1 MVRWS
6 VILLNFFIAVG
17 QLNSLN
23 LTAKTVISKMENL
36 TRGQSAVAQY
46 KMSVKK
52 SRIKRTMSFESWYD
66 SVGEKSFV
74 RILSPRKDRGITFLK
89 LDKNLWQYM
98 PSINR
103 EIKIES
109 SLMSDSWMGSDF
121 SNDDLVQ
128 ESSSEKD
135 YTHKYIESENEQNF
149 RIQMTPLA
157 SSAIV
162 WSKVIVEVEKITFIP
177 IRQEFYDH
185 RSRLKKIMTF
195 SEVKKFG
202 KRKIPA
208 KMVMQTLKKG
218 KPVSTTELLIERMQF
233 NQRISPKVFSKG
245 NLRR

>member
-1 MVRWS
+1 MLRGWV
-6 VILLNFFIAVG
+6 VLLNCFIVVG
-17 QLNSLN
+17 QLNSLE
-23 LTAKTVISKMENL
+23 LTAKAVIAKMENL
-36 TRGQSAVAQY
+36 TRGQSAIAQY

-52 SRIKRTMSFESWYD
+52 ARIKRTMSFESWYD

-109 SLMSDSWMGSDF
+109 SLMSDAWMGSDF

-135 YTHKYIESENEQNF
+135 YTHKYIKSENEKNF

-162 WSKVIVEVEKITFIP
+162 WSMVIVEVEKITLFPFDRNSMITEKP
-177 IRQEFYDH
+177 TEKSYDF
-185 RSRLKKIMTF
+185 LKC
-195 SEVKKFG
+195 
-202 KRKIPA
+202 
-208 KMVMQTLKKG
+208 
-218 KPVSTTELLIERMQF
+218 
-233 NQRISPKVFSKG
+233 
-245 NLRR
+245 

>member
-1 MVRWS
+1 MLRGWV
-6 VILLNFFIAVG
+6 VLLNCFIVAG
-17 QLNSLN
+17 QLNSQE
-23 LTAKTVISKMENL
+23 LTAKAVIAKMENL
-36 TRGQSAVAQY
+36 TRGQSAIAQY

-52 SRIKRTMSFESWYD
+52 ARIKRTMSFESWYD

-135 YTHKYIESENEQNF
+135 YTHKYIKSENEKNI

-162 WSKVIVEVEKITFIP
+162 WSKVIVEVEKVSYIP
-177 IRQEFYDH
+177 IREEFYDH
-185 RSRLKKIMTF
+185 RNRLKKVMTF
-195 SEVKKFG
+195 SEVKMFG
-202 KRKIPA
+202 NRKLPA
-208 KMVMQTLKKG
+208 KMVMETFKRG
-218 KPVSTTELLIERMQF
+218 KLVSSTELIIQKIQF
-233 NQRISPKVFSKG
+233 NQKISSKVFSKG